1 MAEEVVRVRTI
12 VVGERPRV
20 LTEFL
25 ARRHAL
31 GQDVF
36 DEVWDGEYHV
46 APGPSAE
53 HGRVDYE
60 LSALLRPRA
69 RAAGLV
75 GTGPFNLGHSDDY
88 RVPDG
93 GLHRGHPRGVFLS
106 TAAVVV
112 EVVSPGDETYMKFGF
127 YSAHQVDE
135 LLVADPQNRTA
146 RIWQLIDGKYAETG
160 RSDLLD
166 VTAAELTLEIDWP

>member
-1 MAEEVVRVRTI
+1 
-12 VVGERPRV
+12 V
-20 LTEFL
+20 LDEL
-25 ARRHAL
+25 IARRQAL

-36 DEVWDGEYHV
+36 DEVWDGEYHM

-60 LSALLRPRA
+60 LTVLLRPRA

-75 GTGPFNLGHSDDY
+75 GTGPFNLGTRDDY

-93 GLHRGHPRGVFLS
+93 GLHRGKPKGIFLS

-112 EVVSPGDETYMKFGF
+112 EVVSPDDETYLKFDF
-127 YSAHQVDE
+127 YASHGVEE
-135 LLVADPQNRTA
+135 LVVADPQLRTV
-146 RIWQLIDGKYAETG
+146 RVWQLIDGVLTETG
-160 RSDLLD
+160 KSDLLGVSATD
-166 VTAAELTLEIDWP
+166 LTRDIDWP

>member
-1 MAEEVVRVRTI
+1 VRT
-12 VVGERPRV
+12 VVLGERPRV
-20 LTEFL
+20 LDEFI
-25 ARRHAL
+25 ARRKAL

-53 HGRVDYE
+53 HGRVDDE

-75 GTGPFNLGHSDDY
+75 RTGPFNLGTREDY

-93 GLHRGHPRGVFLS
+93 GLHRGSPRGVYLP
-106 TAAVVV
+106 TAAVVI
-112 EVVSPGDETYMKFGF
+112 EVVSPDDETYLKIDF
-127 YSAHQVDE
+127 YASHGVEE
-135 LLVADPQNRTA
+135 LVVADPQLRTV
-146 RIWQLIDGKYAETG
+146 RIWQLIDGALVETG
-160 RSDLLD
+160 QSDLLG
-166 VTAAELTLEIDWP
+166 VSAAELTRAVVWP

>member
-1 MAEEVVRVRTI
+1 MRTVVL
-12 VVGERPRV
+12 GERPPV
-20 LTEFL
+20 IEDFI

-36 DEVWDGEYHV
+36 DEVWDGEYHM
-46 APGPSAE
+46 APAPSAE
-53 HGRVDYE
+53 HGRVDDE

-75 GTGPFNLGHSDDY
+75 RTGPFNLGARDDY

-93 GLHRGHPRGVFLS
+93 GLHRGHPRGVFLP

-112 EVVSPGDETYMKFGF
+112 EIVSPDDETYLKIDF
-127 YSAHQVDE
+127 YASHGVEE
-135 LLVADPQNRTA
+135 LVVADPQLRTV
-146 RIWQLIDGKYAETG
+146 RIWQLVDGALVETG
-160 RSDLLD
+160 QSGLLG
-166 VTAAELTLEIDWP
+166 TSAAELARAIDWP